1 MPTFALVD
9 CNSFYVSCELLF
21 RPDLRGLPVVV
32 LSNNDGCVVSRSNE
46 AKELGIAMGEP
57 YFKLRDLIA
66 LHGIEVFS
74 SNYALYGNLST
85 RVMSVLRDLAPR
97 IEVYSIDEAFLDI
110 TGLREPLPVFGRRVK
125 AEVQR
130 LTGIPVGVGIAPT
143 KTLAKLA
150 NWCAK
155 KHTRSG
161 VVDLSDPARQEKLL
175 RLAPV
180 SEVWGIGRK
189 LSAKLEAMN
198 VATAWD
204 LSRQEPTFMRKCFS
218 VVVEKTVRELRGE
231 SCLALGE
238 SAEPKQMIACSRS
251 FSERVTDL
259 DDLREAVASY
269 TSRAAEKLRAQGD
282 YCRLLQVYIRTSGF
296 NPNEAH
302 YGRSASVPLPCPSHD
317 TRDLVQAALAGL
329 ESIYRPGYRYQK
341 AGVVLMELASPG
353 QIQGDLFAPPP
364 RPGSEAL
371 MATLDR
377 INARMGRGT
386 IHLARVPATPGW
398 GMRQELKSPGY
409 VSRWSELRR
418 VT

>member
-1 MPTFALVD
+1 MLG
-9 CNSFYVSCELLF
+9 SFRY
-21 RPDLRGLPVVV
+21 
-32 LSNNDGCVVSRSNE
+32 NDGCVVSRSNE
-46 AKELGIAMGEP
+46 AKALGIAMGEP
-57 YFKLRDLIA
+57 YFKLRELIA

-74 SNYALYGNLST
+74 SNYALYGNLSA

-97 IEVYSIDEAFLDI
+97 IEVYSIDEAFLDV
-110 TGLREPLPVFGRRVK
+110 TGLQEPLPAYGRRVK

-130 LTGIPVGVGIAPT
+130 LVGIPVGVGIAPT

-189 LSAKLEAMN
+189 LSVKLEAMN
-198 VATAWD
+198 VATTWD
-204 LSRQEPTFMRKCFS
+204 LAQQDPAFMRKAFS

-238 SAEPKQMIACSRS
+238 SVEPKQMIACSRS
-251 FSERVTDL
+251 FSERITDFEE
-259 DDLREAVASY
+259 LREAVASY
-269 TSRAAEKLRAQGD
+269 ASRAAEKLRAQGD
-282 YCRLLQVYIRTSGF
+282 YCRRLQVYIRTSGF
-296 NPNEAH
+296 NPNEPH

-341 AGVVLMELASPG
+341 AGVVLMDFVSPG
-353 QIQGDLFAPPP
+353 QIQGDLFAPAP

-386 IHLARVPATPGW
+386 VRLARVPAAPGW

-409 VSRWSELRR
+409 VSRWSDLPLAR
-418 VT
+418 

>member
-9 CNSFYVSCELLF
+9 CNNFYVSCERLF

-46 AKELGIAMGEP
+46 AKALGIAMGEP
-57 YFKLRDLIA
+57 YFKLRELIA

-74 SNYALYGNLST
+74 SNYALYGNLSA

-97 IEVYSIDEAFLDI
+97 SEVYSIDEAFLDL
-110 TGLREPLPVFGRRVK
+110 TGLREPLPIFGRRVK

-130 LTGIPVGVGIAPT
+130 LVGIPVCVGIAPT

-180 SEVWGIGRK
+180 GEVWGIGRK

-198 VATAWD
+198 IHTAWE
-204 LSRQEPTFMRKCFS
+204 LARQEPAFMRKCFS
-218 VVVEKTVRELRGE
+218 VVVEKTVRELYGE

-238 SAEPKQMIACSRS
+238 SVEPKQMIACSRS

-259 DDLREAVASY
+259 EALREAVASY
-269 TSRAAEKLRAQGD
+269 TSRAAEKLRTQGD

-302 YGRSASVPLPCPSHD
+302 YGRTASVPLPCPSHD

-329 ESIYRPGYRYQK
+329 EAIYRPGYRYQK
-341 AGVVLMELASPG
+341 AGVVLMEFVSPG
-353 QIQGDLFAPPP
+353 QIQGDLFAPAP
-364 RPGSEAL
+364 RPGSKAL

-386 IHLARVPATPGW
+386 VRLARVPAAPDW
-398 GMRQELKSPGY
+398 GMRQEMKSPGY
-409 VSRWSELRR
+409 VSRWGELPR
-418 VT
+418 VL